1 MGMYD
6 TVRVECPKCGADV
19 GFQSKA
25 GDCYLREYRQ
35 DNVPSEIALDI
46 AKDSNWCQNCGTQ
59 VMVEPKLRSFVE
71 VIPYIV
77 GD

>member
-6 TVRVECPKCGADV
+6 TVRVECPKCGVDV
-19 GFQSKA
+19 EFQSKA

-46 AKDSNWCQNCGTQ
+46 AKDYQCCSNCNTEIK
-59 VMVEPKLRSFVE
+59 VTPKLRSFVE

-77 GD
+77 